1 MTKTCSVRMHADKAA
16 GCSLPAARN
25 ISRQRSGFTLTELVV
40 VIVLLSLFIS
50 IAQMN
55 FFGLLA
61 RKNFESQ
68 VQDLVLTLQM
78 AVNTASQSDRRYEV
92 IIDLAEQNY
101 VLREFTSL
109 DFTEIFEEDII
120 AEGWFGRNCFIDYVL
135 FDDLVETDEEHLVAI
150 FRVGRAGWQ
159 NGGKIV
165 LLDEDDRPYTI
176 IINRMDNVVTLEQGD
191 IEMMWPKRKDEV
203 WF

>member
-1 MTKTCSVRMHADKAA
+1 MRTDNVTGDSWLV
-16 GCSLPAARN
+16 ARK
-25 ISRQRSGFTLTELVV
+25 RSGFTLMELVV
-40 VIVLLSLFIS
+40 ATVLLSLFIAM
-50 IAQMN
+50 AQMN
-55 FFGLLA
+55 LFGLLT
-61 RKNFESQ
+61 RGKFQSQ
-68 VQDLVLTLQM
+68 VQDFVLTLQM
-78 AVNTASQSDRRYEV
+78 AVNAASQSDRRYEV

-120 AEGWFGRNCFIDYVL
+120 AEGTFGRDCFVDYVL

-176 IINRMDNVVTLEQGD
+176 IINRMNNIVTLEQGD

>member
-1 MTKTCSVRMHADKAA
+1 MLNPHKTNMDVRVVESFGDEWSRFDQSQLCDK
-16 GCSLPAARN
+16 
-25 ISRQRSGFTLTELVV
+25 
-40 VIVLLSLFIS
+40 
-50 IAQMN
+50 
-55 FFGLLA
+55 
-61 RKNFESQ
+61 
-68 VQDLVLTLQM
+68 
-78 AVNTASQSDRRYEV
+78 
-92 IIDLAEQNY
+92 
-101 VLREFTSL
+101 

>member
-1 MTKTCSVRMHADKAA
+1 MTRTCSAQMRTDNVTGD
-16 GCSLPAARN
+16 SWLVARK
-25 ISRQRSGFTLTELVV
+25 RSGFTLMELVV
-40 VIVLLSLFIS
+40 ATVLLSLFIAM
-50 IAQMN
+50 AQMN
-55 FFGLLA
+55 LFGLLT
-61 RKNFESQ
+61 RGKFQSQ
-68 VQDLVLTLQM
+68 VQDFVLTLQM
-78 AVNTASQSDRRYEV
+78 AVNAASQSDRRYEV

-120 AEGWFGRNCFIDYVL
+120 AEGTFGRDCFVDYVL

-176 IINRMDNVVTLEQGD
+176 IINRMNNIVTLEQGD